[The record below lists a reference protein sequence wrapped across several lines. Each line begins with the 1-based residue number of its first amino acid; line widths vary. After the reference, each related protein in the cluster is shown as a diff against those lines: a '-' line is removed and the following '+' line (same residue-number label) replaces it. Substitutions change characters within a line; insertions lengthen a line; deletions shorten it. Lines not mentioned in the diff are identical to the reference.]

1 MQQLN
6 GCLDIDEILEPRLY
20 NMSMHESVYSYCA
33 IETGVECGI
42 LTPPKNGDISFSQ
55 GTVYGSVATYSC
67 EPPFQLEGTAT
78 RVCQD
83 DGEWSGHAPTCQS
96 KEFIPEHPVFV

>member
-1 MQQLN
+1 MSVGSPYCFL
-6 GCLDIDEILEPRLY
+6 GIECEIL
-20 NMSMHESVYSYCA
+20 
-33 IETGVECGI
+33 I
-42 LTPPKNGDISFSQ
+42 PPKNGDISFSQ

-83 DGEWSGHAPTCQS
+83 NGEWSGHAPTCQS
-96 KEFIPEHPVFV
+96 NQIIITLHDVFGRES